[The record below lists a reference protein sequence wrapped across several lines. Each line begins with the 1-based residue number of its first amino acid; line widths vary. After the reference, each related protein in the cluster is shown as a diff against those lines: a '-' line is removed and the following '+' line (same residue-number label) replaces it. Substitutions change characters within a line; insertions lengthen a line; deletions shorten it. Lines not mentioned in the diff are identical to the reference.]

1 MAPNHSGWGPFWSL
15 GGLLSSAPQRPKP
28 PSARRLRNFAFL
40 QGFMWASLA
49 FFIIRFRRT
58 LIGVLAVITVF
69 MAWKAK
75 DVEMTYDFA
84 QVVSPKDPEMVYFQ
98 QFKKQFGED
107 GNVLVLGM
115 QDSAI
120 YKLKNFAELRVLT
133 DTLAKVPGVS
143 GVLGITK
150 LPQLLRDTATNK
162 FVARPIFA
170 GSPHSQP
177 ELDSLM
183 RIVNSQEFY
192 KGQLISPSTGATL
205 VAVTM
210 DPAYLNSSRR
220 QAVMNNI
227 LAHAQRFEK
236 KTGINLH
243 YAGLPYVRS
252 TMTSKVAG
260 EMKLFT
266 FLAMLVTGITLLV
279 FFRTWSAIVFP
290 LLVVGVTVVWCIGSI
305 VLLGFKINLLTGLIP
320 SIIVVI
326 GIPNCTYLLSRY
338 HYDYRKSGNQMLAM
352 TRVMGK
358 IGLVTL
364 MNNTT
369 TAVGFIVFAFTDI
382 AILYQF
388 GLVATVN
395 IFAAF
400 IISFILIP
408 AAFTYLPPPT
418 PKQLEHLDAAPL
430 TKLLEFFDH
439 LVLHRRATVYGLG
452 IIMVAIAGFG
462 ISRIESVSYMVD
474 DLPKKSSV
482 NSDLAFFEKHFHG
495 VMPLEFEVVTK
506 KKKGLLNLKNL
517 EKINQFEK
525 FLRTQ
530 PELSPP
536 ISLVTFIKAATQA
549 FYNGDPQFYR
559 LPDNSEKNF
568 ILSALSNS
576 KGTAGTDSKLFRSF
590 IDPNQQKARISLKI
604 ADIGSNNL
612 DTLMNTKIRPAMAR
626 IFNDSTV
633 TIRPTGTTIIF
644 TQGNEYLIHTLR
656 ESLFWAFG
664 LVGFV
669 VLLLFRSF
677 KTVFFALIPNFVTL
691 VLTAGVMGFFNIPLK
706 PSTALIFVIA
716 LGIDG
721 DNSIHLLAKFRQ
733 EMAANGWRVR
743 EAVTVTLS
751 EAGTSMIYTSIV
763 LLVGFSIFAFSE
775 FGGTKALG
783 LLMTASLLITN
794 FSNLILLPSLLVTF
808 EKGKDY
814 GVTNPA
820 WLLQYNKRYHDEDDD
835 QDLDLNKMH
844 KASDYEGDYSI

>member
-1 MAPNHSGWGPFWSL
+1 
-15 GGLLSSAPQRPKP
+15 
-28 PSARRLRNFAFL
+28 
-40 QGFMWASLA
+40 MWEHLA
-49 FFIIRFRRT
+49 VFIIRFRLT
-58 LIGVLAVITVF
+58 LVALLAAITVF

-84 QVVSPKDPEMVYFQ
+84 QVVSPTDPEMVYFQ
-98 QFKKQFGED
+98 QFKHTFGED
-107 GNVLVLGM
+107 GNVLVIGM
-115 QDSAI
+115 QDSSVYRLA
-120 YKLKNFAELRVLT
+120 NFNHLRVLT
-133 DTLAKVPGVS
+133 DTLAKVTGVS
-143 GVLGITK
+143 GTVSLTK
-150 LPQLLRDTATNK
+150 LPRLLRDTATNS
-162 FVARPIFA
+162 FVARPIF
-170 GSPHSQP
+170 
-177 ELDSLM
+177 DSIPRTQAALNA
-183 RIVNSQEFY
+183 RLRLVNQQKFY
-192 KGQLISPSTGATL
+192 QGQLISPSTGATL
-205 VAVTM
+205 LAVTL

-220 QAVMNNI
+220 QAVMNDI
-227 LAHAQRFEK
+227 LGLAKQFEQ
-236 KTGINLH
+236 KTGIRLH

-260 EMKLFT
+260 EMKFFT
-266 FLAMLVTGITLLV
+266 LLAMLVTGVTLLL

-290 LLVVGVTVVWCIGSI
+290 LLVVGVTVIWCIGSI
-305 VLLGFKINLLTGLIP
+305 VLMGFKINLLTGLIP

-352 TRVMGK
+352 TRVMRK

-369 TAVGFIVFAFTDI
+369 TAIGFVVFAFTDI

-400 IISFILIP
+400 LISFILIP
-408 AAFTYLPPPT
+408 AAFTFLPPPT
-418 PKQLEHLDAAPL
+418 PKQLEHLNATAL

-439 LVLHRRATVYGLG
+439 LVLGRRRTVYGLA
-452 IIMVAIAGFG
+452 VALVALAGLG

-482 NSDLAFFEKHFHG
+482 NSDLTFFESHFSG
-495 VMPLEFEVVTK
+495 VMPLEFEVDTHK
-506 KKKGLLNLKNL
+506 KRGLLKLPNLQ
-517 EKINQFEK
+517 KINQFENN
-525 FLRTQ
+525 LRTL

-536 ISLVTFIKAATQA
+536 ISIVTFIKGATQA

-568 ILSALSNS
+568 ILSTLSNS
-576 KGTAGTDSKLFRSF
+576 PGTAGPKSKLFHSF
-590 IDPNQQKARISLKI
+590 VDSTLQKARISLKI

-612 DTLMNTKIRPAMAR
+612 DTLMHSKILPAMRKA
-626 IFNDSTV
+626 FPDSSV

-664 LVGFV
+664 LVGLV
-669 VLLLFRSF
+669 VLILFRSV
-677 KTVFFALIPNFVTL
+677 KTVFFALIPNAVTL
-691 VLTAGVMGFFNIPLK
+691 ILTAGIMGFLGIPLK
-706 PSTALIFVIA
+706 PSTALIYVIA

-733 EMAANGWRVR
+733 EMASNGQRVR
-743 EAVTVTLS
+743 EAISVTLS

-763 LLVGFSIFAFSE
+763 LFVGFSIFAFSE

-783 LLMTASLLITN
+783 LLMGASLLITN

-808 EKGKDY
+808 EQGKTY
-814 GVTNPA
+814 AVTNPT
-820 WLLQYNKRYHDEDDD
+820 WLLKQYNERYQDADDD
-835 QDLDLNKMH
+835 ADLDLKKMH
-844 KASDYEGDYSI
+844 KASDYDGDYTI